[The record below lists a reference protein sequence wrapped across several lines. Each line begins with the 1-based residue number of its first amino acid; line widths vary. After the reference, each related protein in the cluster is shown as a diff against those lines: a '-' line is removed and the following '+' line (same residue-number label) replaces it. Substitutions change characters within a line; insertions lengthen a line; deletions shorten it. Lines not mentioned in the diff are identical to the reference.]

1 MFVSLLPSWSN
12 DEQTKKGPTCW
23 KCKGTCVRPVQKKLK
38 VYVSGGDDNNI
49 TNNASTTTRIETNQ
63 NNNII
68 TNQRPCPVCEGRG
81 HLPIKSKYISSQN
94 NKAGVITSRRRRPV
108 GWKEYGH
115 VPSAVRAS
123 LRLLDVA
130 AANDSS
136 MCDKEDNAP
145 TQDYNDATE
154 YAISLLFQANG
165 NDDDY
170 ESQRKDIPIINL
182 PSSSHLKNDIPIWL
196 PINPGEQ
203 LCNLV
208 GRWRILQR
216 VASHRWT
223 TDDLVTAYIAASTF
237 VKSRNRIHSYYGIN
251 NIDSKKGE
259 SERKIRYLDLGTG
272 NASVLQMVSW
282 YLLSSSSSLLLNHQ
296 GNNKYKQLEAVG
308 VEARSEAVGL
318 ARRSLAFNLGTVECQ
333 GKVYTGGC
341 FESTEDDNDVP
352 TKSMEHDV
360 QIVQGD
366 FRNLVSLSSMINNN
380 DNDDASSSDV
390 VANKTMEDVA
400 SQQYDLITGTPPYF
414 RVGFTSAKNN
424 KDNDTTD
431 EVITSAVIEQ
441 GGMPSSMQSAP
452 ARCDSGE
459 GSRHIVTRH
468 QHY

>member
-1 MFVSLLPSWSN
+1 M
-12 DEQTKKGPTCW
+12 
-23 KCKGTCVRPVQKKLK
+23 
-38 VYVSGGDDNNI
+38 
-49 TNNASTTTRIETNQ
+49 
-63 NNNII
+63 
-68 TNQRPCPVCEGRG
+68 
-81 HLPIKSKYISSQN
+81 
-94 NKAGVITSRRRRPV
+94 
-108 GWKEYGH
+108 
-115 VPSAVRAS
+115 
-123 LRLLDVA
+123 
-130 AANDSS
+130 
-136 MCDKEDNAP
+136 
-145 TQDYNDATE
+145 
-154 YAISLLFQANG
+154 
-165 NDDDY
+165 
-170 ESQRKDIPIINL
+170 
-182 PSSSHLKNDIPIWL
+182 
-196 PINPGEQ
+196 
-203 LCNLV
+203 
-208 GRWRILQR
+208 
-216 VASHRWT
+216 ASHRWT

-237 VKSRNRIHSYYGIN
+237 VKSQNCIHSCGISN
-251 NIDSKKGE
+251 RDSTKGE
-259 SERKIRYLDLGTG
+259 SEKTIRYLDLGTG

-341 FESTEDDNDVP
+341 FKSTEDDNDVP

-366 FRNLVSLSSMINNN
+366 FRNLVSLSSMINN
-380 DNDDASSSDV
+380 DDDDASSSDV
-390 VANKTMEDVA
+390 LTNKTMKDVA

-459 GSRHIVTRH
+459 
-468 QHY
+468 